1 MPASGLQGTEFAIR
15 RPIIQEIRRMTA
27 PRRQMHLGVFVLGT
41 GNHIAGWRYPGAAQS
56 FEDLGVIQEIA
67 RIAERGKFDLIF
79 LGDNLASEPGMH
91 PSFAARFEPLTMLA
105 ALAATT
111 THVGLGA
118 TASTTYNE
126 PYNVARQ
133 FASLDHLSGGRA
145 AWNAVTSS
153 GGKAAENFGRI
164 HPEHDARY
172 EIAEEF
178 VDVVRGLWDC
188 WDDGAVVRDHATG
201 QYIDPAKVK
210 ALDHEGRFFKVKGP
224 LPTSRTPQGQPIILQ
239 AGSSEP
245 GLELAAR
252 TADVVFAVVQDLAEA
267 QAGYTALKSRMPRF
281 GRHPDEIAVLPG
293 VMPVIGRTE
302 AEARDKLNTLQGF
315 VNAGNALSMLS
326 SRLGQDVSGYPLDDL
341 VPDLPLPDS
350 SHGFARAM
358 LAKARRDRM
367 TWRDLFNLTG
377 AARGHWVVCGT
388 PDAIADTLQE
398 WFEARAADGFNILP
412 PYFPG
417 GFEDFVDLVVPILQ
431 ERGLYRHDYAGTTLR
446 EHLGLQRPANR
457 LFQGR

>member
-1 MPASGLQGTEFAIR
+1 MSQSP
-15 RPIIQEIRRMTA
+15 
-27 PRRQMHLGVFVLGT
+27 RQMHLGVFVLGT

-56 FEDLGVIQEIA
+56 FEDLGVVQEIG

-126 PYNVARQ
+126 PYNVART

-153 GGKAAENFGRI
+153 GEKAADNFGRI

-172 EIAEEF
+172 EVAEEF

-188 WDDGAVVRDHATG
+188 WDDGAIIRDHATG
-201 QYIDPAKVK
+201 RYIDPAKVK
-210 ALDHEGRFFKVKGP
+210 PLDHEGRFFRVKGP

-245 GLELAAR
+245 GLALAAR
-252 TADVVFAVVQDLAEA
+252 TADVVFAVVQDLEEA
-267 QAGYTALKSRMPRF
+267 KAGYTALKSRMPAF
-281 GRHPDEIAVLPG
+281 GRDPDTLAVLPG
-293 VMPVIGRTE
+293 VMPVVGRTE
-302 AEARDKLNTLQGF
+302 AEARERLNTLQSF
-315 VNAGNALSMLS
+315 VNTDNALSMLS
-326 SRLGQDVSGYPLDDL
+326 SRLGVDVSGFPLDAL
-341 VPDLPLPDS
+341 VPELPLPDS
-350 SHGFARAM
+350 SHGFARVM
-358 LAKARRDRM
+358 LAKALRERM

-377 AARGHWVVCGT
+377 AARGHWVICGA
-388 PDAIADTLQE
+388 PESIADTLQE
-398 WFEARAADGFNILP
+398 WFEAGACDGFNILP

-417 GFEDFVDLVVPILQ
+417 GFDDFVDLVVPVLQ
-431 ERGLYRHDYAGTTLR
+431 ERGLFRREYSGTTLR
-446 EHLGLQRPANR
+446 EHLGLDRPRSR
-457 LFQGR
+457 LFHP

>member
-1 MPASGLQGTEFAIR
+1 MPTPG
-15 RPIIQEIRRMTA
+15 
-27 PRRQMHLGVFVLGT
+27 RQMHLGVFVLGT

-56 FEDLGVIQEIA
+56 FEDLAVVQQIA
-67 RIAERGKFDLIF
+67 RIAERGKYDLIF
-79 LGDNLASEPGMH
+79 IGDNLASEPGMH
-91 PSFAARFEPLTMLA
+91 PSYAARFEPLTKLA

-126 PYNVARQ
+126 PYNVARA

-153 GGKAAENFGRI
+153 GGLAAENFGRI

-201 QYIDPAKVK
+201 QYIDPAKVRP
-210 ALDHEGRFFKVKGP
+210 LHHQGRFFKVRGP
-224 LPTSRTPQGQPIILQ
+224 LSTSRTPQGQPIILQ
-239 AGSSEP
+239 AGSSGP
-245 GLELAAR
+245 GLALAAR
-252 TADVVFAVVQDLAEA
+252 TADVVFAVVQDLDEA
-267 QAGYTALKSRMPRF
+267 KDGYAALKSRMPGF

-293 VMPVIGRTE
+293 VMPVIGRTD
-302 AEARDKLNTLQGF
+302 AEAREKLNTLQGF
-315 VNAGNALSMLS
+315 VNSDNARSMLA
-326 SRLGQDVSGYPLDDL
+326 SRLGIDVAGFPPDDL

-358 LAKARRDRM
+358 LAKARRERM
-367 TWRDLFNLTG
+367 TWRDMFNLAG
-377 AARGHWVVCGT
+377 AARGHWVICGT
-388 PDAIADTLQE
+388 PEAVADTLQQ
-398 WFEARAADGFNILP
+398 WFEARACDGFNILP
-412 PYFPG
+412 AYFPG
-417 GFEDFVDLVVPILQ
+417 AFDDFVDMVVPILQ
-431 ERGLYRHDYAGTTLR
+431 ERGLFRQDYAGTTLR
-446 EHLGLQRPANR
+446 EHLGLARPPSR
-457 LFQGR
+457 LFAP

>member
-1 MPASGLQGTEFAIR
+1 MPDA
-15 RPIIQEIRRMTA
+15 
-27 PRRQMHLGVFVLGT
+27 RQMHLGVFVLGT

-56 FEDLGVIQEIA
+56 FEDLSVIQEIG

-111 THVGLGA
+111 TRVGLGA
-118 TASTTYNE
+118 TASTTYAE

-201 QYIDPAKVK
+201 QYIDPAKVRS
-210 ALDHEGRFFKVKGP
+210 LDHKGRFFQVKGP

-239 AGSSEP
+239 AGSSTP
-245 GLELAAR
+245 GLALAAR
-252 TADVVFAVVQDLAEA
+252 TADVVFAVVQDMAEA
-267 QAGYTALKSRMPRF
+267 QEGYRALKSRMPGF
-281 GRHPDEIAVLPG
+281 GRAPEEIAVLPG
-293 VMPVIGRTE
+293 MMPVIGATE
-302 AEARDKLNTLQGF
+302 REARDKLNLLQSF
-315 VNAGNALSMLS
+315 VNPANARSMLA
-326 SRLGQDVSGYPLDDL
+326 SRMGVDVSGFALDAL
-341 VPDLPLPDS
+341 VPEDFPLPDT

-358 LAKARRDRM
+358 LAKAWRERM
-367 TWRDLFNLTG
+367 TWRDMFNLAG

-388 PDAIADTLQE
+388 PAQVADTMQE
-398 WFEARAADGFNILP
+398 WFEARACDGFNVLP

-417 GFEDFVDLVVPILQ
+417 GFDDFVDQVVPILQ
-431 ERGLYRHDYAGTTLR
+431 ERGLFRHDYTGTTLR
-446 EHLGLQRPANR
+446 EHLGLPRPKSR
-457 LFQGR
+457 LF